1 LTPEQI
7 RQAAH
12 ILAVARRSGTLLPDL
27 PADLQ
32 PQTSRDAYAI
42 QYSIASLFGAI
53 GGWKVGLPKPTEE
66 PRATPIPALY
76 VMPSGGR
83 WPAAA
88 PTRLE
93 VEFAVKIKTS
103 LPKRGSPYA
112 REDVLGAI
120 GSAHI
125 ALELLGARF
134 QDRKQVAGLTL
145 LADGQ
150 SNGGLVVGAPIPD
163 WTQVDLA
170 KLAMTLRVEGAI
182 EATTSAGPALDPTVD
197 ALVWLANHAAEHVG
211 GLKEGQVILTGARI
225 GPTTVPAQRGVE
237 AQTGEARVSVTLG

>member
-7 RQAAH
+7 RQAAQ
-12 ILAVARRSGTLLPDL
+12 ILADARRTGVVLKDL
-27 PADLQ
+27 PAELR
-32 PQTSRDAYAI
+32 PQTVKDAYAI
-42 QYSIASLFGAI
+42 QYSIAGLCGAI
-53 GGWKVGLPKPTEE
+53 GGWKVGLPKPGDE
-66 PRATPIPALY
+66 PRATPIPAIY
-76 VMPSGGR
+76 VIPSGGR
-83 WPAAA
+83 WPASE

-103 LPKRGSPYA
+103 LPKRDSPYV
-112 REDVLGAI
+112 REEVLGAI

-125 ALELLGARF
+125 AFELLGARF

-170 KLAMTLRVEGAI
+170 KLAMTLRVDGAV
-182 EATTSAGPALDPTVD
+182 EATTFVGPAVDPTVD
-197 ALVWLANHAAEHVG
+197 ALVWLANHAAEHIG
-211 GLKEGQVILTGARI
+211 GLREGQVVLTGARI

>member
-1 LTPEQI
+1 LTPEET
-7 RQAAH
+7 RQAAQ
-12 ILAVARRSGTLLPDL
+12 ILADARRTGVVLKDL
-27 PADLQ
+27 PAELR
-32 PQTSRDAYAI
+32 PQTVKDAYAI

-53 GGWKVGLPKPTEE
+53 GGWKVGLPKPGED
-66 PRATPIPALY
+66 PRATPIPAIY
-76 VMPSGGR
+76 VIPSGGR
-83 WPAAA
+83 WPASE

-103 LPKRGSPYA
+103 LPKRGTQYV

-150 SNGGLVVGAPIPD
+150 SNGGLVVGAAIPD
-163 WTQVDLA
+163 WTQLDLA
-170 KLAMTLRVEGAI
+170 KLEMTLRVAGAVDGT
-182 EATTSAGPALDPTVD
+182 ASTGPALGPTVD

-211 GLKEGQVILTGARI
+211 GLREGQVILTGARI
-225 GPTTVPAQRGVE
+225 GPTTVPAQRSVE

>member
-1 LTPEQI
+1 MTPEQT
-7 RQAAH
+7 RQAAQ
-12 ILAVARRSGTLLPDL
+12 ILADARRTGALLQDL
-27 PADLQ
+27 PAELR
-32 PQTSRDAYAI
+32 PQAVQDAYAI
-42 QYSIASLFGAI
+42 QYSIAGIFGAI
-53 GGWKVGLPKPTEE
+53 GGWKVGLPKPGEE
-66 PRATPIPALY
+66 PRATPIPAIY
-76 VMPSGGR
+76 VIPSGGR
-83 WPAAA
+83 WPASA

-93 VEFAVKIKTS
+93 VEFAVKIKAS
-103 LPKRGSPYA
+103 LPKRGTPYL

-163 WTQVDLA
+163 WTRLDLA
-170 KLAMTLRVEGAI
+170 KLEMILRLDGTI
-182 EATTSAGPALDPTVD
+182 DATVSTGPALGPTVD

-211 GLKEGQVILTGARI
+211 GLREGQVILTGARI
-225 GPTTVPAQRGVE
+225 GPTTVPAQRSVE
-237 AQTGEARVSVTLG
+237 AHTGEARVSVTFG